1 MRTAEPRESRSP
13 AAPPGVPPPRRI
25 VLLAYDGVQTLDV
38 TGPYEVF
45 AGANR
50 LAASCGGA
58 PPYVLEIVAPRAR
71 RFRTSS
77 GLDIAADR
85 ALGPL
90 PAGIDTLVVA
100 GGAGALDAA
109 ADRAVTRWI
118 ARAAS
123 RARRVASV
131 CTGAFLLAEAGLL
144 DGRRATTHWAACE
157 PFAARYPSISVE
169 PDRIHV
175 KDGRVYT
182 SAGVTA
188 GMDLALALVQEDL
201 GREAALAVARW
212 LVVFL
217 KRPGGQSQFSAQL
230 AAQLAES
237 EPIREVQGWI
247 QDHPGGDLSVPGL
260 ARRCG
265 MSPRNFARVFVREV
279 GATPARY
286 VEAIRVESA
295 RRLLED
301 SRLGVDQVAERCG
314 FGTAESMRRAFLRT
328 VRVAPSEYRNR
339 FRAAEGMIRKE
350 ESR

>member
-1 MRTAEPRESRSP
+1 MRTAEPRERPSP
-13 AAPPGVPPPRRI
+13 AAPPRRV
-25 VLLAYDGVQTLDV
+25 VLLAYEGIQTLDV
-38 TGPYEVF
+38 TGPFEVF

-50 LAASCGGA
+50 LAALRGGA
-58 PPYVLEIVAPRAR
+58 PPYALEILAPRAR

-77 GLDIAADR
+77 GLAIVADR
-85 ALGPL
+85 VMGPL
-90 PAGIDTLVVA
+90 PRGIDTLIVA
-100 GGAGALDAA
+100 GGAGALTVLEN
-109 ADRAVTRWI
+109 RTVTRWI
-118 ARAAS
+118 VRAAS

-144 DGRRATTHWAACE
+144 DGKRATTHWAACE
-157 PFAARYPSISVE
+157 RFAARYPSVTVE

-175 KDGRVYT
+175 KDGRLYT

-201 GREAALAVARW
+201 GREDALAIARW

-247 QDHPGGDLSVPGL
+247 QDHPGSDLSVPGL

-286 VEAIRVESA
+286 VEAIRIESA
-295 RRLLED
+295 RRLLEE
-301 SRLGVDQVAERCG
+301 SGLGVDPIAERCG
-314 FGTAESMRRAFLRT
+314 FGTAESMRRAFLRI
-328 VRVAPSEYRNR
+328 VRVAPSAYRNR
-339 FRAAEGMIRKE
+339 FRAAEEVRRKE
-350 ESR
+350 ERR